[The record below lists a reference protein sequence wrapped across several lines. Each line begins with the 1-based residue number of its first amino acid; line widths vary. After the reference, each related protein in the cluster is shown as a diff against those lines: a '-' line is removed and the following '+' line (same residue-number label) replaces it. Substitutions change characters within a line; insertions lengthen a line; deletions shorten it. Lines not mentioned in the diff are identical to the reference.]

1 MFSGLP
7 YTATRSVLL
16 GFACL
21 ALGLAATG
29 CARLNDTAKN
39 MFVSST
45 PAVAI
50 AGGQLL
56 QGDLQVYADYSGF
69 ITLASVPPAAPL
81 QCSGRLPNTSSFGR
95 EIDLRCSNGAVAH
108 LRLSLRSDLR
118 GFAYGGEGETATS
131 LALGLDPAESIAL
144 LTAPKGMVLSYA
156 NGQYS
161 LRAENTPAIAREPAL
176 PPAEAAGGVPKGE
189 EPAEKMA
196 PVSAM
201 PLGDQVAS
209 KLSEW
214 SQQLR
219 KWMAATGKTESPT
232 TP

>member
-7 YTATRSVLL
+7 STSATSVLRGFVFL
-16 GFACL
+16 GVSL
-21 ALGLAATG
+21 ALTG
-29 CARLNDTAKN
+29 CARLSDTAKN

-50 AGGQLL
+50 TGGQLL

-69 ITLASVPPAAPL
+69 ITLASVPTATPL

-95 EIDLRCSNGAVAH
+95 EIDLRCSNGTVAH

-144 LTAPKGMVLSYA
+144 LTVPKGMVLSYA

-161 LRAENTPAIAREPAL
+161 LRPENTPAIAREPAL
-176 PPAEAAGGVPKGE
+176 PPAEAAGGMQKGD
-189 EPAEKMA
+189 EPAEKKA
-196 PVSAM
+196 PVTAM
-201 PLGDQVAS
+201 PLGDQVAA

-219 KWMAATGKTESPT
+219 KWMASGKTEAPA